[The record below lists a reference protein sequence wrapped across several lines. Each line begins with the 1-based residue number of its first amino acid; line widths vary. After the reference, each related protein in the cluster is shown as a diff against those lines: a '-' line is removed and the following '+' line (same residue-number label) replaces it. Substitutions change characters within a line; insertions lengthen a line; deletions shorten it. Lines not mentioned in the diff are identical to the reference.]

1 MVVTSKHRTHKVM
14 EAAIRELM
22 GAGTPPRF
30 KFKDTYASI
39 EFPSGYTI
47 PAQATLEAKYD
58 ELLALEE
65 GIQKTV
71 MEGDLEVGTSNLFVD
86 TQTGNIGI
94 GTDSPAYT
102 LDVHGS
108 SNVGALTT
116 TSVSGDGSGLTSLNA
131 GNVSSGTL
139 TRPISTTTGTFSGDV
154 GIGTTGPTS
163 KLDIKA
169 GTSYINSKEFS
180 DLKSNAVINF
190 IGSADSGDVC
200 SFGFLGQT
208 ADGNN
213 PKVYIQNANSIF
225 GSPQAEDLLLQ
236 PIGGNV
242 GIGTASPD
250 LELHVHD
257 ANNATSGIILSST
270 SGYHRFYE
278 GSGQLYIQSGTA
290 ASADSRADIHFTSM
304 YAGTSYMK
312 IRGSNGNVGIGTTNP
327 NQKLEVHGNILLGNN
342 DVNSFIHG
350 GASAAMSADT
360 NILIVADSND
370 TSGAAPAGNI
380 IFGSGS
386 AVDTNQNRDF
396 TYAQA
401 YPSNVPR
408 NEHMRITGDGNV
420 GIGTTDPAG
429 KLDVVASTEGDYI
442 ARFKNSSVASDE
454 DARIVIEASDAAG
467 ESQILL
473 QTTDES
479 TTHKWNITTGS
490 GLTPSLGFQYDSDFN
505 GGTWAM
511 NILHGGNVGIG
522 LTSPA
527 FTLDVN
533 GVSRSR
539 GVCVN
544 SGFGNN
550 TARPALS
557 SGSTH
562 PSYEIRSLGGN
573 GNVGSTGA
581 DDGFLR
587 LRAGGGTGTNSA
599 SYIDLSGY
607 STYSGGDMKRNIVFG
622 TLGTERMR
630 IKENGNVGIGTT
642 SPDGRLHICSGTS
655 GDCHLILHADT
666 DNNNETD
673 NPKIMFRQDAA
684 IYTAEIGIDNSGNKL
699 AIRGTSGIAFYD
711 GGTSST
717 DINHLES
724 TSTERMRIEA
734 GGNVGIGTASPGYKL
749 HVNGDIYATGNI
761 TGYSDKRAKSDIQK
775 IENALDKID
784 KLNGYTFTMN
794 DKRYTG
800 VIAQEVL
807 PVLPEAVTG
816 SEETHYA
823 VAYGNMMGL
832 IIEAIKELKK
842 KIEQ

>member
-1 MVVTSKHRTHKVM
+1 M